1 MDTLQL
7 DERQIALSR
16 GSLGPRRPVVNESGE
31 VIGEAAPSGVRVRA
45 DGRSFGQCRAGGA
58 LVGCEIVAVGGGT
71 KADGCE
77 IVDIGDG
84 VVLRVR
90 SGKFSAP
97 WPLDTRADALRYF
110 NIGVKHGAKAARLL
124 GWSGYGAAAAAASVV
139 DRVVGLMRDGR
150 VCEDAGLVTYPVLDI

>member
-58 LVGCEIVAVGGGT
+58 LVGCEIVAT
-71 KADGCE
+71 
-77 IVDIGDG
+77 GDG
-84 VVLRVR
+84 GVALRVR

-150 VCEDAGLVTYPVLDI
+150 VCENAGLVTYPVLDI

>member
-1 MDTLQL
+1 METLQL
-7 DERQIALSR
+7 DERQLALSR
-16 GSLGPRRPVVNESGE
+16 GSLGPRRPVVNESGV

-58 LVGCEIVAVGGGT
+58 LVGCEIVDT
-71 KADGCE
+71 
-77 IVDIGDG
+77 GDG

-90 SGKFSAP
+90 SGKFKAP

-139 DRVVGLMRDGR
+139 SRVVGLMKDGAAGP
-150 VCEDAGLVTYPVLDI
+150 DAGLVDYPELDI